1 MGANL
6 IFLASDSVGV
16 NWRHFGDTMWRSFR
30 GRAER
35 DYSQRGVPF
44 DNTLAR
50 TSASQ
55 LPALFR
61 RATRLAHRD
70 VDAVGSAIV
79 AGLPVDRLGGAAR
92 RVRIRE
98 SNPHLSFGAGGRHR
112 GGLLQQ
118 AQRRDLDTNLRDG
131 PGIPAGSADN

>member
-44 DNTLAR
+44 DHTLAR

-79 AGLPVDRLGGAAR
+79 AGLPADRLGGAAR

-98 SNPHLSFGAGGRHR
+98 PNPHLSFCARGWPC
-112 GGLLQQ
+112 GGLFQQ
-118 AQRRDLDTNLRDG
+118 AQEPGLDAKLRRG
-131 PGIPAGSADN
+131 PGHPAA